1 VDSLELARPYGV
13 VMCGGTIV
21 VAVMFGKSRKGKTTA
36 LRKYKTREIGIVI
49 NWRRPVGGGLC
60 IVNAMAAEWRYAI

>member
-1 VDSLELARPYGV
+1 
-13 VMCGGTIV
+13 MCGGTIV

-60 IVNAMAAEWRYAI
+60 IGRRVVVRNMKKTKESPR